1 MKISIFYRVIL
12 ILCLMLLLSCVSTL
26 NISEDKIIDNGF
38 EDNFKGKTLDNN
50 KWQEYDNNERVL
62 RDIDNA
68 LFISSDSRKK
78 MGGGGIVSKF
88 YIAGDFDAEISYKIE
103 KWSEDYASLFF
114 FIANWARDSWIRK
127 EYISIRNLRY
137 YSNSVSND
145 VYSALRNSRGVFQ
158 AYGTQ
163 NTKDMKGKLRIK
175 RTHGE
180 IFTYYGSYGEWIL
193 LQSYKEEDNQPF
205 RVGVGIRN
213 WNRNHGPSSI
223 RVRFTDFKLKLSPDV
238 LIKKESEDKKK
249 ENKNNLKKLVHEP
262 ELLDKAQISKIG
274 PEDNHSSVAGKISWA
289 IVVGISN
296 YEDTRIPSLRYAASD
311 AQAFHDWLVSSDG
324 GGYPPVRGEAAFGS

>member
-1 MKISIFYRVIL
+1 M
-12 ILCLMLLLSCVSTL
+12 
-26 NISEDKIIDNGF
+26 
-38 EDNFKGKTLDNN
+38 DNN

-249 ENKNNLKKLVHEP
+249 ENKNRWVK
-262 ELLDKAQISKIG
+262 
-274 PEDNHSSVAGKISWA
+274 
-289 IVVGISN
+289 VVFKN
-296 YEDTRIPSLRYAASD
+296 YESKPIYVQWLDVGPWNIDDEAYVFSGGRVRPQAESGWDKGMYGKRRKTNRAGIDLSQAVFNYLGIKASKSIVHWKFVKVAQVPSGPWKKYI
-311 AQAFHDWLVSSDG
+311 SDG
-324 GGYPPVRGEAAFGS
+324 PAKY